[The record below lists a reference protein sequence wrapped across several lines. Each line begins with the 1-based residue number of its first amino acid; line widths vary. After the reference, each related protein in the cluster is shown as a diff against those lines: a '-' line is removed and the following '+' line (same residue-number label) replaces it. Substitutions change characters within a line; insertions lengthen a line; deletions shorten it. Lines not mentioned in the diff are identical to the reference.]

1 MTKFRHSINPMI
13 DIVAK
18 KIFNDHEITIDF
30 IETFLGFRP
39 KSVQILNGTIADL
52 KKEREGYFSTTVDIL
67 ARLDDGTQV
76 IIEIQVVHQHS
87 FIKRLWT
94 YSCQHLVKDLPNVRD
109 KVKRTHDMYDKIS
122 PVYSIALVA
131 TQYFDDKQPIHSF
144 VLTAEE
150 NGQVLEIPFGEQ
162 GEMKKPFEM
171 VIIELN
177 KLSEGK
183 LAKNQRLWMEFF
195 ANREFSQQQTD
206 AISRAEH
213 LLDRNTWTEEERK
226 MIDQLAYS
234 AANHFGELETSF
246 ILGRRR
252 GQEEGRLEGRAEG
265 RLEGRAEG
273 RLEGRAEGRL
283 EGQLKIARQMLVKN
297 FTDEMIKELTGLS
310 QEDLDGLKGEHK

>member
-1 MTKFRHSINPMI
+1 MTRFRHSINPMI

-30 IETFLGFRP
+30 IHTFLGFRP

-52 KKEREGYFSTTVDIL
+52 KKEREGYFSTTVDVL
-67 ARLDDGTQV
+67 ARLDDDTQV
-76 IIEIQVVHQHS
+76 IIEIQVVHQHG
-87 FIKRLWT
+87 FLKRLWT

-109 KVKRTHDMYDKIS
+109 KVELTHDMYDKIS
-122 PVYSIALVA
+122 PIYAIALVA
-131 TQYFDDKQPIHSF
+131 TQYFDDKYPIHSF

-177 KLSEGK
+177 KLSEGNIGT
-183 LAKNQRLWMEFF
+183 NQRLWMEFF
-195 ANREFSQQQTD
+195 ANREFSQQQTE

-226 MIDQLAYS
+226 LIDQLAYS

-246 ILGRRR
+246 ILGRKR
-252 GQEEGRLEGRAEG
+252 GQEEGRAEG
-265 RLEGRAEG
+265 L
-273 RLEGRAEGRL
+273 LD
-283 EGQLKIARQMLVKN
+283 GQLKIAR
-297 FTDEMIKELTGLS
+297 
-310 QEDLDGLKGEHK
+310 

>member
-1 MTKFRHSINPMI
+1 MTRFRHSINPMA
-13 DIVAK
+13 DIAAK
-18 KIFNDHEITIDF
+18 KIFSDHEITIDF

-39 KSVQILNGTIADL
+39 KAVQILNGTLADV

-122 PVYSIALVA
+122 PIYSIALVA
-131 TQYFDDKQPIHSF
+131 SRYFDDKHPIHSF

-150 NGQVLEIPFGEQ
+150 NGQVLELPFGKEGQ
-162 GEMKKPFEM
+162 LKKPFEM

-177 KLSEGK
+177 KLSEGS
-183 LAKNQRLWMEFF
+183 LGRNQRLWMEFF

-206 AISRAEH
+206 VISKAEH

-246 ILGRRR
+246 LLGRKR
-252 GQEEGRLEGRAEG
+252 GKEEGLQQGLQQG
-265 RLEGRAEG
+265 L
-273 RLEGRAEGRL
+273 LD
-283 EGQLKIARQMLVKN
+283 GQLKIAQQMLAEGFAV
-297 FTDEMIKELTGLS
+297 DMIVRLTGLS
-310 QEDLDGLKGEHK
+310 QEELDGLKAGREDSEGDSR

>member
-30 IETFLGFRP
+30 IDTFLGFRP

-183 LAKNQRLWMEFF
+183 LATNQRLWMEFF

-246 ILGRRR
+246 ILGRKR
-252 GQEEGRLEGRAEG
+252 GQEEGMAQGLQKGIQKGRAEG
-265 RLEGRAEG
+265 MLD
-273 RLEGRAEGRL
+273 
-283 EGQLKIARQMLVKN
+283 GQLKVARQMLVEG
-297 FTDEMIKELTGLS
+297 FADEMIARLTGLS

>member
-1 MTKFRHSINPMI
+1 MA
-13 DIVAK
+13 DIAAK
-18 KIFNDHEITIDF
+18 KIFSDHEITIDF
-30 IETFLGFRP
+30 INTFLGFRP
-39 KSVQILNGTIADL
+39 KSVQILNGTLADV

-122 PVYSIALVA
+122 PIYSIALVA
-131 TQYFDDKQPIHSF
+131 SQYFDDKYPIHSF

-150 NGQVLEIPFGEQ
+150 NGQVLELPFGEQ
-162 GEMKKPFEM
+162 GELKKPFEM

-195 ANREFSQQQTD
+195 ANREFSQQQTE

-234 AANHFGELETSF
+234 AANHFGELDTYYKSG
-246 ILGRRR
+246 IQQGI
-252 GQEEGRLEGRAEG
+252 QQ
-265 RLEGRAEG
+265 
-273 RLEGRAEGRL
+273 
-283 EGQLKIARQMLVKN
+283 GQLKIARQMLIEG
-297 FTDEMIKELTGLS
+297 FADDMIARLTGLS
-310 QEDLDGLKGEHK
+310 QEELDGLKARRLD